1 MPTASHDFVFSA
13 SAARVADARVKV
25 AHPHPARHI
34 PEGEHASARG
44 REKPRS
50 AIPRATPNLKLPF
63 LRRRE
68 RRADAERRHGEESP
82 PARRATR
89 AAAARA
95 AAARAGRAGGA
106 AARLSRPTRPRCCC
120 ENESRSS
127 SRCTAAA
134 RTTSR
139 SSSCC
144 TAAARSPTR
153 CSRRP
158 RARPRPRPSCRAARA
173 RARPPPCR
181 CS

>member
-68 RRADAERRHGEESP
+68 RRADAERRQGQQTPPEPDDLCDEPDEDAFAGSLVLALHGECGFS
-82 PARRATR
+82 TR
-89 AAAARA
+89 
-95 AAARAGRAGGA
+95 
-106 AARLSRPTRPRCCC
+106 
-120 ENESRSS
+120 
-127 SRCTAAA
+127 
-134 RTTSR
+134 
-139 SSSCC
+139 
-144 TAAARSPTR
+144 
-153 CSRRP
+153 
-158 RARPRPRPSCRAARA
+158 
-173 RARPPPCR
+173 
-181 CS
+181 